1 MNVPYL
7 ICTLSQSTRNLTHF
21 FNTSVQTADAR
32 SYYYGTVVDDGVLV
46 VCGVWRKIIIS
57 RL

>member
-32 SYYYGTVVDDGVLV
+32 SYYYGRRRRCVG
-46 VCGVWRKIIIS
+46 GVWCVEKNNN
-57 RL
+57 